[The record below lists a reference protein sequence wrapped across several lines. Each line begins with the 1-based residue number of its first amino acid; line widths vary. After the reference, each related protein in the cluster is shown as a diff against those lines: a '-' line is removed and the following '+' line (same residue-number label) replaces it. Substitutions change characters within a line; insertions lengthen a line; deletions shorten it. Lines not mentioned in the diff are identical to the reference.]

1 MTASLL
7 ALALAYVFLLFLV
20 LLAIFRSEIGAGLKL
35 VLAFLCLGFY
45 LWHYNS
51 LQDYLG
57 WPAADGIPRNFELI
71 SSIVVEPN
79 LKSDEAGAIYIW
91 VRDLD
96 RDQLVPRSFR
106 LPYQKLLHRQVDDTM
121 RRQQQGER
129 FVGKPRAGGSAN
141 KPEIEFES
149 IQRDIKSRKSSVD
162 QEEGG

>member
-20 LLAIFRSEIGAGLKL
+20 LLALFRSEIGPGLKL
-35 VLAFLCLGFY
+35 VLASLCLGFY
-45 LWHYNS
+45 LWHYNA
-51 LQDYLG
+51 LQGYLG
-57 WPAADGIPRNFELI
+57 WPAANGIPRNFELI

-79 LKSDEAGAIYIW
+79 LKGDEEGAIYLW

-96 RDQLVPRSFR
+96 GDQLVPRAFR
-106 LPYQKLLHRQVDDTM
+106 LPYKKLLHQKIDDTM

-141 KPEIEFES
+141 KTEIEFES
-149 IQRDIKSRKSSVD
+149 IQRDIKSNKSSAD
-162 QEEGG
+162 QEDG

>member
-1 MTASLL
+1 MTESLL

-91 VRDLD
+91 VRGLD
-96 RDQLVPRSFR
+96 GEQLVPRSFR
-106 LPYQKLLHRQVDDTM
+106 LPYQKLLHQQVGDTM

-129 FVGKPRAGGSAN
+129 FVGKPRAGGSGN
-141 KPEIEFES
+141 KSEIEFES

-162 QEEGG
+162 QEGG

>member
-1 MTASLL
+1 VTASLL

-57 WPAADGIPRNFELI
+57 WPAADGIPPNFELI
-71 SSIVVEPN
+71 STIVVEPN
-79 LKSDEAGAIYIW
+79 LKNDEAGAIYIW

-106 LPYQKLLHRQVDDTM
+106 LPYQKLLHQQVDDTM
-121 RRQQQGER
+121 HRQQQGER
-129 FVGKPRAGGSAN
+129 FVGKPRAGGSG
-141 KPEIEFES
+141 KKSKIEFES
-149 IQRDIKSRKSSVD
+149 IQRDIKSLKSSVD
-162 QEEGG
+162 QEESG

>member
-7 ALALAYVFLLFLV
+7 SLVLAYVFLLFLV

-35 VLAFLCLGFY
+35 VLAFSCLGFY

-57 WPAADGIPRNFELI
+57 WPAADGIPRNFELV

-79 LKSDEAGAIYIW
+79 LKNDEAGAIYIW

-96 RDQLVPRSFR
+96 GDQVVPRSFR
-106 LPYQKLLHRQVDDTM
+106 LPYQKLLHQQVDDTM
-121 RRQQQGER
+121 HRQQQGER
-129 FVGKPRAGGSAN
+129 FVGKPRAGGSG
-141 KPEIEFES
+141 KKTEIEFES
-149 IQRDIKSRKSSVD
+149 IQRDIKSLKSSVD
-162 QEEGG
+162 QGEGG